1 MPTGHQ
7 SEIRN
12 KAVFLSP
19 PKEGLA
25 ERVET
30 GYPQGNIRERTGKSQ
45 CAMHNAQCTMRNV
58 YLYAIHLTS
67 TRVCNAQCIMY
78 KTGYV
83 NCLFLIVN

>member
-1 MPTGHQ
+1 MMPTGHQ

-12 KAVFLSP
+12 KAVFPSP
-19 PKEGLA
+19 PNEGLT

-30 GYPQGNIRERTGKSQ
+30 GYPHG
-45 CAMHNAQCTMRNV
+45 
-58 YLYAIHLTS
+58 IHLTS

>member
-12 KAVFLSP
+12 KAVFPSP
-19 PKEGLA
+19 PKEGLT
-25 ERVET
+25 EWVET

-45 CAMHNAQCTMRNV
+45 CTMHNAERVIVC
-58 YLYAIHLTS
+58 YPHGIHLTS

-78 KTGYV
+78 KTRYV
-83 NCLFLIVN
+83 NYLFLIVN